1 MSKRSGRAYCLAV
14 NEPPVLPEAPAKLVP
29 IEVLPSQPA
38 PAAVSGQTPGG
49 PPIHGAA
56 ALLLLVVDNLWNLAD
71 WLVIDWII
79 TIPLSFVSVF
89 VPTFFIQR
97 LLKRDSVGQALGYA
111 ALLGVL
117 AAVPFSVTGSTVGVA
132 LLAWLGISRLLGKPL
147 AR

>member
-1 MSKRSGRAYCLAV
+1 M
-14 NEPPVLPEAPAKLVP
+14 NEPPILSEAPAKLVP
-29 IEVLPSQPA
+29 IEVLPPA
-38 PAAVSGQTPGG
+38 PVPLAAPGQATGG

-71 WLVIDWII
+71 WMVIDWII